1 MRVRDKAPIF
11 ALAVDIVPERPA
23 AAVEQAS
30 RRAFALHVPNA
41 LADPIALVLG
51 DGRQDRENKFADA
64 VARSSP
70 IARKRV
76 AGWHPIGEGRQA
88 MSAVAL
94 TTDSSQ
100 TLSHVR
106 EVPANE
112 TARAVERCGWRH
124 PHGAIR
130 GRGVTGW

>member
-51 DGRQDRENKFADA
+51 DGRQDRENQFADA
-64 VARSSP
+64 VARSTP
-70 IARKRV
+70 IAGKRM
-76 AGWHPIGEGRQA
+76 AGVGSWHAIGDEGRQA
-88 MSAVAL
+88 MSAVAH
-94 TTDSSQ
+94 TTDSSR
-100 TLSHVR
+100 TSGHVR
-106 EVPANE
+106 EVPFSEMISTNH
-112 TARAVERCGWRH
+112 T
-124 PHGAIR
+124 
-130 GRGVTGW
+130 